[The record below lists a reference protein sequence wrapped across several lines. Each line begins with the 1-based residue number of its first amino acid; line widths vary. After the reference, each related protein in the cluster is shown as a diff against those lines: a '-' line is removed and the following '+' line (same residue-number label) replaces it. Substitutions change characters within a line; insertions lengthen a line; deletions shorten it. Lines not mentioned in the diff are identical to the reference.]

1 MFGLTLMSVPEF
13 HGPVCVLEWPLL
25 HVTSIRSIK
34 PEVQTTWLL
43 LLANPVDTSMWWVCT
58 EPSDF
63 VTLIRE
69 PTAGV
74 PRFV

>member
-1 MFGLTLMSVPEF
+1 MFGLILMSVPEF
-13 HGPVCVLEWPLL
+13 HDPVCVLEWPLL
-25 HVTSIRSIK
+25 HVTSIRSIE
-34 PEVQTTWLL
+34 PEVHTTWLL
-43 LLANPVDTSMWWVCT
+43 LLENPVETSIWWVCI

-74 PRFV
+74 PRLV